1 MRQDPTNRRR
11 LTLILRAVIEI
22 AFIVFLY
29 YSNLLMGE
37 FTRTNGRG
45 KSLTFA
51 LSDIFTGTNFSIA
64 IVSAL
69 VGWAVIEY
77 LRQKFSGPMPAR
89 NSERK

>member
-1 MRQDPTNRRR
+1 MHQEPTNRRR
-11 LTLILRAVIEI
+11 LILLFRAVIEI
-22 AFIVFLY
+22 VFIVFLY

-45 KSLTFA
+45 KSIAFA

-69 VGWAVIEY
+69 VGWVVIEY
-77 LRQKFSGPMPAR
+77 FRREL
-89 NSERK
+89 

>member
-11 LTLILRAVIEI
+11 LTRLFRAVIEI

-45 KSLTFA
+45 KSIAFA

-69 VGWAVIEY
+69 IGWVVFGYFREK
-77 LRQKFSGPMPAR
+77 L
-89 NSERK
+89 

>member
-1 MRQDPTNRRR
+1 MPQHPTNRRR
-11 LTLILRAVIEI
+11 LAPFFRAVIET

-37 FTRTNGRG
+37 FTKTNGRG
-45 KSLTFA
+45 KRITFA
-51 LSDIFTGTNFSIA
+51 LIDIFTGTNFSIA

-77 LRQKFSGPMPAR
+77 LRR
-89 NSERK
+89 EL

>member
-11 LTLILRAVIEI
+11 LTRLFRAVIEI

-45 KSLTFA
+45 KSIAFA
-51 LSDIFTGTNFSIA
+51 LSDIFTGTIFSIA

-69 VGWAVIEY
+69 FGWVVFGY
-77 LRQKFSGPMPAR
+77 F
-89 NSERK
+89 RKQL

>member
-1 MRQDPTNRRR
+1 MHQEPTNRRR
-11 LTLILRAVIEI
+11 LTMLFRAVIEI
-22 AFIVFLY
+22 VFIIFLY

-45 KSLTFA
+45 KSIAFA

-69 VGWAVIEY
+69 FGWVVFGYFREK
-77 LRQKFSGPMPAR
+77 L
-89 NSERK
+89 

>member
-11 LTLILRAVIEI
+11 LTRLFRAVIEI

-45 KSLTFA
+45 KSIAFA

-69 VGWAVIEY
+69 FGWVVFGY
-77 LRQKFSGPMPAR
+77 F
-89 NSERK
+89 RKQL

>member
-1 MRQDPTNRRR
+1 MHQEPTNRRR
-11 LTLILRAVIEI
+11 LTRLFRAVIEI

-45 KSLTFA
+45 KSIAFA

-69 VGWAVIEY
+69 FGWVVFGY
-77 LRQKFSGPMPAR
+77 F
-89 NSERK
+89 RKQL